1 MGTFDALNTSLS
13 SLYAQRRGMDVVGQ
27 NVANANTDNY
37 TRQRVA
43 MQSVGAATVPA
54 IFSTWNGTG
63 AGVTVASVERM
74 RDTFLELR
82 AQSQHASVEQGKVA
96 TASLADIE
104 KLLGEPSDTG
114 LQRALAELWSA
125 FGDIANAPQD
135 LAARSQ
141 LLQRAT
147 AVTDWMHGT
156 SGRLDSQWSA
166 QHTTLN
172 AIVREVNTAAT
183 SVAQLNEAI
192 RRADLGGSQAN
203 ELADQRDALVMRIAE
218 LSGAESRGGDDGSID
233 LYVGGTALVRGGLA
247 ETLAVSG
254 PALMADAM
262 STGTPV
268 GLVWPG
274 YNGQAV
280 TGLGGRAA
288 GLATSMNDTLP
299 QWQQRLDQV
308 ASSLVTEVNA
318 VHTGGFDLDGLAG
331 GPLLSGSTTR
341 DIAVAVTNPRSI
353 AAAATPGTLD
363 GTNAAAL
370 ADLALSATGPDT
382 RFRQLVTDLAVST
395 AAASNRMASQNFV
408 LAEIDG
414 ARESQAGVDI
424 DEEMTNM
431 LAFQRAYEG
440 ASRMLTAVD
449 QMLDQLINRTGLVGR

>member
-43 MQSVGAATVPA
+43 MQSVGASTVPA

-82 AQSQHASVEQGKVA
+82 AQSQHASSEQGKVA

-218 LSGAESRGGDDGSID
+218 LSGADRCG
-233 LYVGGTALVRGGLA
+233 VPRGTASENSDVTLHSGAPILV
-247 ETLAVSG
+247 
-254 PALMADAM
+254 
-262 STGTPV
+262 
-268 GLVWPG
+268 
-274 YNGQAV
+274 
-280 TGLGGRAA
+280 
-288 GLATSMNDTLP
+288 
-299 QWQQRLDQV
+299 
-308 ASSLVTEVNA
+308 
-318 VHTGGFDLDGLAG
+318 
-331 GPLLSGSTTR
+331 
-341 DIAVAVTNPRSI
+341 
-353 AAAATPGTLD
+353 
-363 GTNAAAL
+363 
-370 ADLALSATGPDT
+370 
-382 RFRQLVTDLAVST
+382 
-395 AAASNRMASQNFV
+395 
-408 LAEIDG
+408 EI
-414 ARESQAGVDI
+414 RWC
-424 DEEMTNM
+424 
-431 LAFQRAYEG
+431 R
-440 ASRMLTAVD
+440 
-449 QMLDQLINRTGLVGR
+449 